1 MNNCRISIIVPCYNG
16 EEFLRETL
24 DCLQKQTIEDWECII
39 VNDGS
44 TDNSIK
50 ILREY
55 EAKDSRYK
63 VIDKENEGPSVARN
77 VAIAASRGKYI
88 LPLDADDL
96 IAPSY
101 AEKAIEYLAQHPNTK
116 LVYCK
121 AKYFG
126 DREGEW
132 NLPEYN
138 YNQLLYGNQI
148 FNACIYRREDFD
160 KTRGYNPN
168 MKHML
173 EDWDFLLSLLKP
185 EDDVYCIPEA
195 LFYYRQH
202 GITRTSKDSIKTDM
216 HHLRMELNHP
226 ELYSKD
232 IEHSYLF
239 VNSIS
244 LHYKKELDGI
254 LNSNAYKLGN
264 MLIKPFRW
272 LKGILYS
279 QKDKEVRG
287 GMKP

>member
-1 MNNCRISIIVPCYNG
+1 MSNYRISIIVPCYNG

-50 ILREY
+50 ILHEY

-77 VAIAASRGKYI
+77 VAIAASSGKYI

-101 AEKAIEYLAQHPNTK
+101 AEKAIEYLEQHPNTK

-121 AKYFG
+121 AIYFG
-126 DREGEW
+126 EKEGEW
-132 NLPEYN
+132 NLSDYSYDEIP
-138 YNQLLYGNQI
+138 YGNCI
-148 FNACIYRREDFD
+148 FCSCVYRREDFD
-160 KTRGYNPN
+160 KTGGYNPN

-185 EDDVYCIPEA
+185 DDDVYCIPEV
-195 LFYYRQH
+195 LFFYRQH
-202 GITRTSKDSIKTDM
+202 GITRTFKDIMKTDM
-216 HHLRMELNHP
+216 YHLRMELNHP
-226 ELYSKD
+226 DIYSRD
-232 IEHSYLF
+232 IEKSFYF
-239 VNSIS
+239 VSGMS
-244 LHYKKELDGI
+244 RYYKTELDGV

-264 MLIKPFRW
+264 MIIKPFRW
-272 LKGILYS
+272 LKGILS
-279 QKDKEVRG
+279 K
-287 GMKP
+287 

>member
-1 MNNCRISIIVPCYNG
+1 MSNYRISIIVPCYNG
-16 EEFLRETL
+16 EECLRETL

-63 VIDKENEGPSVARN
+63 VIDKDNEGPSVARN
-77 VAIAASRGKYI
+77 VAIAASSGKYI

-96 IAPSY
+96 IAPTY
-101 AEKAIEYLAQHPNTK
+101 AEKAIEYLEQHPNTK

-126 DREGEW
+126 DKEGEW
-132 NLPEYN
+132 KLPEYN

-160 KTRGYNPN
+160 KTKGYNPN
-168 MKHML
+168 MRQGL
-173 EDWDFLLSLLKP
+173 EDWDFLLSLLDK
-185 EDDVYCIPEA
+185 ESEVYRIPEH
-195 LFYYRQH
+195 LFFYRKR
-202 GITRTSKDSIKTDM
+202 IESRTQSAANNKNDLYNQIVA
-216 HHLRMELNHP
+216 NHI
-226 ELYSKD
+226 ELYYPYLHHAIITQGE
-232 IEHSYLF
+232 IEYLRGEMD
-239 VNSIS
+239 S
-244 LHYKKELDGI
+244 I

-272 LKGILYS
+272 IKGMLS
-279 QKDKEVRG
+279 HQAD
-287 GMKP
+287 

>member
-16 EEFLRETL
+16 AEFLRETL
-24 DCLQKQTIEDWECII
+24 DCLQKQTIEDWECVI

-44 TDNSIK
+44 TDNSIE

-77 VAIAASRGKYI
+77 VAIAASSGKYI

-96 IAPSY
+96 IAPTY
-101 AEKAIEYLAQHPNTK
+101 AEKAIEYLEQHPQTK

-121 AKYFG
+121 ARFFG
-126 DREGEW
+126 DKEGEW
-132 NLPEYN
+132 ELPEYN
-138 YNQLLYGNQI
+138 YNEIIYGNSI
-148 FNACIYRREDFD
+148 FCSCVYRRKDFD
-160 KTRGYNPN
+160 KTEGYNPN

-173 EDWDFLLSLLKP
+173 EDWDFLLTLLKP
-185 EDDVYCIPEA
+185 DDDVHCIPEV

-216 HHLRMELNHP
+216 YHLRMELNHP
-226 ELYSKD
+226 EIYSKD
-232 IEHSYLF
+232 LERSYLF
-239 VNSIS
+239 VNSMS
-244 LHYKKELDGI
+244 RYYKVELNGI

-264 MLIKPFRW
+264 TLIKPFRL
-272 LKGILYS
+272 LKNII
-279 QKDKEVRG
+279 KG
-287 GMKP
+287 GVIKS